1 MAHRLRSVTVR
12 VEDELWDRVERL
24 ARADRRP
31 VAQLLRLMIEDAVA
45 KARPADV
52 GAIHA

>member
-1 MAHRLRSVTVR
+1 
-12 VEDELWDRVERL
+12 
-24 ARADRRP
+24 